1 MRARRLGTAWGC
13 AALGAALSWAPP
25 AHSHFDVFVAE
36 SAGRTAVAGF
46 DFDDGRIEETR
57 IFEAEMEADGGQ
69 FVADEPGIVSGDP
82 HPPSMPA
89 GWLPL
94 QQSPPLDL
102 SFSVGTSL
110 GFNLLYWDGV
120 GDTPADVVLL
130 PVPDDEILV
139 IEETGCLTCDVA
151 IVDGGTARVPG
162 FVIDDTSDPVHEHP
176 EFFLFGEDSPT
187 PDSPSSG
194 VYVVSW
200 NLSVTGLV
208 DSRPFWIVY
217 GVYDP
222 ADFPGL
228 DEEQFDAF
236 VESRLEL
243 VADWLNGGLARSA
256 APTRSQRTCIAEQA
270 RNAGALSSTAARSL
284 ARCAR
289 EYAKGPLRADLAKL
303 GGTFSAEACFAADV
317 GGKVAAGTARLV
329 QKEGERCR
337 GVDRDEVSRV
347 PAFGY
352 ALSQRVVP
360 EARNAPRSLAEDLLG
375 TTIDANLAF
384 SDPAVSGFDKQGS
397 RCQLELLS
405 QSQGLLDLLWRQASQ
420 AKGAALRGRDANGAS
435 VPPPADPEEMAAA
448 LLAWLAADVRG
459 AIQKRTDRLVA
470 SGARQC
476 ANPGRPPL
484 LPLGDLFP
492 GACQSDALSGYAGL
506 AGCVVESTRCRFCRQ
521 LEGSDG
527 LDLGCDAFDDGLA
540 NASCPE

>member
-1 MRARRLGTAWGC
+1 MHARGLGTTLGC

-25 AHSHFDVFVAE
+25 AHSHFDIFVAE

-46 DFDDGRIEETR
+46 DFDDGLIEETR

-69 FVADEPGIVSGDP
+69 FVADEPGVVSGNP

-110 GFNLLYWDGV
+110 GFNLLYWDGL

-130 PVPDDEILV
+130 PVPDAEVMV
-139 IEETGCLTCDVA
+139 IEETGCFTCDVA

-176 EFFLFGEDSPT
+176 EFFLFGDDSST
-187 PDSPSSG
+187 PDTPSSG
-194 VYVVSW
+194 VYVLSW
-200 NLSVTGLV
+200 SLSVTGLV

-228 DEEQFDAF
+228 DEEEFDAF
-236 VESRLEL
+236 VESRIEL
-243 VADWLNGGLARSA
+243 VEEWMSGGLARTET
-256 APTRSQRTCIAEQA
+256 PTQAQRTCIAEQA
-270 RNAGALSSTAARSL
+270 RNAGGLTGTAARSITS
-284 ARCAR
+284 CAR
-289 EYAKGPLRADLAKL
+289 EYAKGPLRADPAKL

-317 GGKVAAGTARLV
+317 GSKVAASAARLV
-329 QKEGERCR
+329 QKEGARCA

-347 PAFGY
+347 PAFGF

-360 EARNAPRSLAEDLLG
+360 AARSTPRSLAEDLLG
-375 TTIDANLAF
+375 PTIDATLAF
-384 SDPAVSGFDKQGS
+384 SDPAVVGFDKQGS

-405 QSQGLLDLLWRQASQ
+405 QAQGVHDVLWRQASQ
-420 AKGAALRGRDANGAS
+420 AKGAALRGRDANRAPI
-435 VPPPADPEEMAAA
+435 PPPADPEEMADAV
-448 LLAWLAADVRG
+448 LAWLAADVLG
-459 AIQKRTDRLVA
+459 AIQRRADRLVA

-476 ANPGRPPL
+476 ASPTRPPL

-492 GACQSDALSGYAGL
+492 GACQSDAQSSYAAL
-506 AGCVVESTRCRFCRQ
+506 AECVVESARCRFCRQ

-527 LDLGCDAFDDGLA
+527 LSLGCDAFDDGLLDG
-540 NASCPE
+540 SCPE